1 MNIDPKARPDAA
13 RPAEA
18 PWMVDDSAS
27 TGLSCPA
34 RPAARMKT
42 SMRHAFE
49 QGMAKSDRTGP
60 RIVFGHPMRFDPK
73 GGFPWFRGAEPMVMR
88 ADRGNAYLLGLA
100 HI

>member
-13 RPAEA
+13 R
-18 PWMVDDSAS
+18 
-27 TGLSCPA
+27 L
-34 RPAARMKT
+34 AARMKT

-73 GGFPWFRGAEPMVMR
+73 GGFPGSEAPNLW
-88 ADRGNAYLLGLA
+88 
-100 HI
+100 